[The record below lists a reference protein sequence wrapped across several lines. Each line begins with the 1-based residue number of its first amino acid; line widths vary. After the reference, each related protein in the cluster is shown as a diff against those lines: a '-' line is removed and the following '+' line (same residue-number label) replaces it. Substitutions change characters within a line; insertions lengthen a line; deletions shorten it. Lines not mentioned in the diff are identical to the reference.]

1 MDLDLEDLWLEGN
14 INSSKAQGSGISG
27 GNVGYATGGTF
38 SPFEIDTGSQSL
50 LNDSDGRPAMPYSG
64 SDFLLGDD
72 DGISYQKVAP
82 SSSSSSSSNA
92 PGNKFVPSQL
102 LSINSGFGAD
112 SMLTNDSFDDDVG
125 LYLHETRRQKPAQ
138 IPLPSSS
145 SSSSLAAPSQSHLI
159 AGPKI
164 IAPMQSSNN
173 AMAGPPSHLDLDD
186 IDFDEDEEDEDEEEE
201 IEKPLQGGKGKV
213 PARDRRG
220 SKASVNGLSGT
231 SGSGGAVQKGEEKE
245 RVKERLSLVGMTEEE
260 RKATRLL
267 RNRESAR
274 QSRQRKKQ
282 YIDLLESR
290 VSSLQVLVREKR
302 IQHAASAPLVLD
314 EQRRMLVLALEPL
327 ATKAV
332 NGATLSIE
340 EEATLVDAANQLI
353 DRFGPDCAERR
364 ASRDYFF
371 EQLQRI
377 LLPPHTKFLLWLMNQ
392 PESFFGDAHSV
403 ADSVARL
410 LPNGGEYSSDDAAPS
425 STLAAPTALWGL
437 FCSQIGLNSDQADR
451 FKQQLRSI
459 LHLSDTPVEIWRLGI
474 AMTYLQR
481 LRSAISGMAASTH
494 NQYVKAREILS
505 PAQLVLF
512 VAWTEKNK
520 DRLSQSVEQILTV
533 SVPKN

>member
-14 INSSKAQGSGISG
+14 KTAGIS
-27 GNVGYATGGTF
+27 GGTF
-38 SPFEIDTGSQSL
+38 SPFEIDTGGSQSL
-50 LNDSDGRPAMPYSG
+50 LNGSGGRPVMPYSG
-64 SDFLLGDD
+64 SDFLFGDD
-72 DGISYQKVAP
+72 DGISYQKIAP
-82 SSSSSSSSNA
+82 SSSSSSSSSSSHTA
-92 PGNKFVPSQL
+92 GNKFAPSQL
-102 LSINSGFGAD
+102 SSLNTEFGAD
-112 SMLTNDSFDDDVG
+112 SMLTNDSFEDDVG
-125 LYLHETRRQKPAQ
+125 LYLNETRKVMPAQ
-138 IPLPSSS
+138 TQISSS
-145 SSSSLAAPSQSHLI
+145 SSSSSSSSVIPQSFSISGSRSVVAPV
-159 AGPKI
+159 
-164 IAPMQSSNN
+164 QSSNN
-173 AMAGPPSHLDLDD
+173 TIMAPPSHLDLDD
-186 IDFDEDEEDEDEEEE
+186 NDFDEDDEDEEDEEEM
-201 IEKPLQGGKGKV
+201 EKPAQGGKSKGST
-213 PARDRRG
+213 RERRG
-220 SKASVNGLSGT
+220 SKASASGISGNG
-231 SGSGGAVQKGEEKE
+231 GGGVYTKGEEKE
-245 RVKERLSLVGMTEEE
+245 RIKERLSLVGMTEEE

-302 IQHAASAPLVLD
+302 IQHAASAPLILD

-332 NGATLSIE
+332 NGASLSIE
-340 EEATLVDAANQLI
+340 EEASLVDAASQLI

-364 ASRDYFF
+364 ASRDFF
-371 EQLQRI
+371 FDQLQRI

-392 PESFFGDAHSV
+392 PESFFGDAHLA

-410 LPNGGEYSSDDAAPS
+410 LPNGSEYSSDDAATSSSSSS
-425 STLAAPTALWGL
+425 STVASPTALWGL
-437 FCSQIGLNSDQADR
+437 FCSQIGLNADQADR

-533 SVPKN
+533 SVPK